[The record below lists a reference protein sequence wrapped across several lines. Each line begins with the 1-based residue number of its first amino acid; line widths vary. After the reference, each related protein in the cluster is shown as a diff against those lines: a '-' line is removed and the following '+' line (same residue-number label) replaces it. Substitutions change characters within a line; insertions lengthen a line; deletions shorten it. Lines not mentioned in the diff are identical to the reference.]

1 MKIDIDTTKNS
12 LTVHTASG
20 ASKLPLY
27 SDEGFEMLSDL
38 WVKVGWNQ
46 KHPYTF
52 TWWGRPIIQNPEDV
66 LRMQEIVFQLRP
78 DVIIETGVAHGGSLV
93 FFATLFEA
101 MGRGR
106 VIGVDIEI
114 RQHNLEA
121 LNNHPMK
128 KRIDLVQGSSID
140 PTTVDR
146 VRQLVPHGSTVM
158 VVLDSNHTKDHVA
171 KELDLYHS
179 FVTKGS
185 YIVATDGVMSLV
197 SDVPRGTPTWRDD
210 NPTEAARDFAA
221 NHPEFVWEQ
230 PAWLFN
236 ESTLNKNVTHWPGA
250 WLKRL

>member
-27 SDEGFEMLSDL
+27 SDEGFEILSDL

-66 LRMQEIVFQLRP
+66 LRMQEIVFRLRP
-78 DVIIETGVAHGGSLV
+78 DVVIETGVAHGGSLV

-197 SDVPRGTPTWRDD
+197 SDVPRGTPAWRDD